1 MVGFV
6 VIVFITFFLLVTR
19 AFINFS
25 IILLAA
31 SGMLKRMTE
40 RVMRTS
46 IVFFDQNPIGRIM
59 TRFSKDMVILD
70 QLLALN
76 MMILT
81 HGAFKVLV
89 VIVAI
94 SIINP
99 FLLIPI
105 VFSFALMVWIQR
117 MGTPTMIET

>member
-19 AFINFS
+19 AFISYS

-31 SGMLKRMTE
+31 SGMLRRMTE
-40 RVMRTS
+40 KVMRTS

-81 HGAFKVLV
+81 HGAFKVFV
-89 VIVAI
+89 VVVSI

-99 FLLIPI
+99 YLLIPI
-105 VFSFALMVWIQR
+105 AFSFALMVCI
-117 MGTPTMIET
+117 